1 MIRLCTLTDLKL
13 LLEISYKTFDETFRA
28 QNKPENMEKYLNTTF
43 TTERLQS
50 ELENPHSYFYFIYYQ
65 ESIAGYLKLNTRNA
79 QTEEIT
85 GSTIEIERIYLLKS
99 FQKNGLGK
107 ELFQHA
113 LKVAKEVKAEKI
125 WLGVWEKNINAMQFY
140 EKMGFVQDGKH
151 AFYMGDDRQT
161 DIIMIKNI
169 KN

>member
-1 MIRLCTLTDLKL
+1 MIRLCTLTDLKP

-28 QNKPENMEKYLNTTF
+28 QNKPENMEEYLNTTF

-85 GSTIEIERIYLLKS
+85 GNTIEI
-99 FQKNGLGK
+99 
-107 ELFQHA
+107 
-113 LKVAKEVKAEKI
+113 
-125 WLGVWEKNINAMQFY
+125 
-140 EKMGFVQDGKH
+140 
-151 AFYMGDDRQT
+151 
-161 DIIMIKNI
+161 
-169 KN
+169 